1 MSTVASCHTQK
12 QPLWNNENIDEKK
25 KAAGQVSLNIY
36 APALPKKFDVAQLRT
51 AANTL
56 LSNRW
61 SVLGLFSVDL
71 TEGLHAFS
79 SPLCFSCSC
88 GILHP
93 AVPVHHPL
101 PARHAAVLTCVRSE
115 ILIIWFSVV
124 LIIFVLWIDASHTLH
139 AGRQMQPFVVKY
151 VFP

>member
-12 QPLWNNENIDEKK
+12 QPLWNNGNIDEKK

-36 APALPKKFDVAQLRT
+36 APALSKKFNVAQLRT
-51 AANTL
+51 AANVL

-71 TEGLHAFS
+71 TGGLHAFS
-79 SPLCFSCSC
+79 SPLCFSCCC
-88 GILHP
+88 GIRSLLHP

-101 PARHAAVLTCVRSE
+101 PARHAAVLTCVRRE

-124 LIIFVLWIDASHTLH
+124 LIIFVLWIDI
-139 AGRQMQPFVVKY
+139 
-151 VFP
+151 

>member
-12 QPLWNNENIDEKK
+12 HPLWNNENIDEKK

-36 APALPKKFDVAQLRT
+36 APALPKKFNVAQLWT
-51 AANTL
+51 AANLL

-71 TEGLHAFS
+71 TVGLHAFS

-88 GILHP
+88 GIRTLLHP
-93 AVPVHHPL
+93 TVPVRHPL
-101 PARHAAVLTCVRSE
+101 PARHAAVLTCVRSG

-124 LIIFVLWIDASHTLH
+124 LIIFVLWID
-139 AGRQMQPFVVKY
+139 V
-151 VFP
+151 